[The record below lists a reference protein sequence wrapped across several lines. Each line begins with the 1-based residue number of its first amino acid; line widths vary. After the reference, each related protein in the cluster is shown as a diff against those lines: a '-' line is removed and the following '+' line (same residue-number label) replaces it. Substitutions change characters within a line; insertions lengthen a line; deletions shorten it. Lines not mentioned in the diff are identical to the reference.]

1 MAFDI
6 RGKIKG
12 DKAVVRALNR
22 SPQIFFLTLKDWLK
36 NERANMLGGKDSKG
50 KKRKGYRDILARKS
64 LRYSRTNRGRSTWS
78 RRVTGLFSGH
88 IPFVKDIRSLNLRMG
103 VLSRTKHQLVR
114 ALELLQT
121 GGGISATKQ
130 MIVPMYKN
138 LQRIGYTGPW
148 SGGNVKSGLTNKAF
162 GKFIND
168 NRLIAIKKGGKV
180 FYFDKQATEGPKR
193 GYKGSGFRKSNLL
206 FMGLFGVRVKR
217 QLKGQYD
224 FYGRFDRMQSPMVK
238 RGQTAVDRA
247 TKKVEKVK

>member
-1 MAFDI
+1 MEI
-6 RGKIKG
+6 KGKIKG

-50 KKRKGYRDILARKS
+50 KRRKGYRDILARKT
-64 LRYSRTNRGRSTWS
+64 LKYSRASKGRSTWS
-78 RRVTGLFSGH
+78 RTVTGLFSGH
-88 IPFVKDIRSLNLRMG
+88 IPFANDIRNLGLRMG

-121 GGGISATKQ
+121 GGGISAAKQ

-138 LQRIGYTGPW
+138 LMRIGYTGPW
-148 SGGNVKSGLTNKAF
+148 SGGSVTSGLTNKAF
-162 GKFIND
+162 GKFID
-168 NRLIAIKKGGKV
+168 MNRLVVIKKGGRTY
-180 FYFDKQATEGPKR
+180 YFDKQATEGPKR
-193 GYKGSGFRKSNLL
+193 GFKSSGFARRNLL

-224 FYGRFDRMQSPMVK
+224 FYGRFNRMQSPMVR

-247 TKKVEKVK
+247 TRKVERVK